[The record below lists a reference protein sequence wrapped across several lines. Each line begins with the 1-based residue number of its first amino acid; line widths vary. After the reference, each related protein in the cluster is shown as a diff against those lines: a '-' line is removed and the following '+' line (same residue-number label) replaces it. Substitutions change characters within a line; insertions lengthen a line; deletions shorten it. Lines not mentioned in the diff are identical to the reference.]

1 MALLSRWNTESR
13 HGNYPGSIADGVG
26 REDWRSLGDEADE
39 TAGSDATKQEW
50 LVHGRGTVPGRV
62 RYVVTTA
69 SDNAATQAA
78 AVLAALR
85 A

>member
-1 MALLSRWNTESR
+1 MSITPSALQTAL
-13 HGNYPGSIADGVG
+13 GVKI
-26 REDWRSLGDEADE
+26 GDPLLMRADE
-39 TAGSDATKQEW
+39 TAGADATKQAW
-50 LVHGRGTVPGRV
+50 LVHGRGTVPARV
-62 RYVVTTA
+62 RWVVTTA

>member
-1 MALLSRWNTESR
+1 MSVTPAQLQTAL
-13 HGNYPGSIADGVG
+13 GVTI
-26 REDWRSLGDEADE
+26 GDPLVMRADE

-62 RYVVTTA
+62 RWVVTTA

-78 AVLAALR
+78 ACLAALR